1 MYWVKTEVSSFDD
14 GRSLLAT
21 CETLEA
27 AMQECAEWAEWDD
40 VRVWVEDQHGGI
52 VYEVEGFAHASEILH
67 GDGQPTEL
75 EEWMSFD
82 PDC

>member
-1 MYWVKTEVSSFDD
+1 MFYVKTEVSSFEDA
-14 GRSLLAT
+14 RSLLAT
-21 CETLEA
+21 CHTLED
-27 AMQECAEWAEWDD
+27 AMQECAEWAEYDD

-52 VYEVEGFAHASEILH
+52 VYEVEGFAHASEILY

-75 EEWMSFD
+75 EEWMDFD